1 MKHPISILLLILGL
15 FSMSDAVDAVDAMDI
30 PPAYRRVADEYGI
43 PPQVL
48 YAVALTESGLRMP
61 GSRDHRP
68 WPWTLNV
75 AGKSYR
81 YGTRNEAYVGLMQ
94 HLERTD
100 LVDVGLLQVNWRY
113 HGQKLMDQNLSLDPW
128 FNLRVGASILREMF
142 DDCGD
147 WMTAAGRYHC
157 GDWMTAAGRYHAP
170 ANPERAARYAAK
182 VRRHLTIVERGDAR
196 VH

>member
-1 MKHPISILLLILGL
+1 MKHPLSILLLILGL
-15 FSMSDAVDAVDAMDI
+15 FSMCDAVDAMDI

-100 LVDVGLLQVNWRY
+100 LVDVGLMQVNWRY
-113 HGQKLMDQNLSLDPW
+113 HGQKLLDQNLSLDPW
-128 FNLRVGASILREMF
+128 FNLRVGASILRELF
-142 DDCGD
+142 DD
-147 WMTAAGRYHC
+147 C

-170 ANPERAARYAAK
+170 ANPERAAGYAAR
-182 VRRHLTIVERGDAR
+182 VRRHLAAVERGDAR

>member
-1 MKHPISILLLILGL
+1 MKHPLSILLLILGL
-15 FSMSDAVDAVDAMDI
+15 FSMSDAVDAMDI

-43 PPQVL
+43 PAQVL

-75 AGKSYR
+75 AGRSYR
-81 YGTRNEAYVGLMQ
+81 YGSRNEAYADLIR
-94 HLERTD
+94 HLEKTD
-100 LVDVGLLQVNWRY
+100 LVDVGLMQVSWRY
-113 HGQKLMDQNLSLDPW
+113 HGQKLLDQNLSLDPW
-128 FNLRVGASILREMF
+128 FNLRIGASILRELF
-142 DDCGD
+142 DD
-147 WMTAAGRYHC
+147 C

-170 ANPERAARYAAK
+170 ANPERAAGYAAR
-182 VRRHLTIVERGDAR
+182 VRRHLAAVERGDAR